1 MEKAKCECTD
11 DKEPF
16 DLKSVSKQQ
25 QGKYPELNAIDQE
38 EINGAK
44 HLQSIIVISIK
55 ATVLEFVL
63 QQSQTKEL
71 IFHCLCTRVP
81 AKGKQKWK

>member
-1 MEKAKCECTD
+1 MEKAECECTD

-16 DLKSVSKQQ
+16 DLKSISKQQ
-25 QGKYPELNAIDQE
+25 QGKYAELNAIDQE

-44 HLQSIIVISIK
+44 YLQSIIVISIK

-63 QQSQTKEL
+63 ERSQTKEL
-71 IFHCLCTRVP
+71 IFSLFVY
-81 AKGKQKWK
+81 